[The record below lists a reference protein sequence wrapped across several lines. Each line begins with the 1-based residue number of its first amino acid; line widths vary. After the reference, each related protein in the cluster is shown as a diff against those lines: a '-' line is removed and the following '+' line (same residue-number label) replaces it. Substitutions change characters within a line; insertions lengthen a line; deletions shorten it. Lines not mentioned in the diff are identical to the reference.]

1 MGERTDARSVEP
13 VVPAGEDDVA
23 FRLVPER
30 GDAFEASLAAPAPS
44 ESECAAAVSSGW
56 DCVLAFESTHAAM
69 AANKALAASAPPFA
83 VIPTP
88 RAVSAGC
95 GMSLR
100 FAAADGAEARA
111 VAASLVHVQGTAA
124 LYRVEGTSFRLVDRL

>member
-1 MGERTDARSVEP
+1 MGERTRARWS
-13 VVPAGEDDVA
+13 
-23 FRLVPER
+23 RLCLQAKTTSRFGSCER
-30 GDAFEASLAAPAPS
+30 GDALEASLAAPASS

-69 AANKALAASAPPFA
+69 AANKALAASAPLRRHPHA
-83 VIPTP
+83 A
-88 RAVSAGC
+88 RDSAGC

-100 FAAADGAEARA
+100 FVAADGAEAHA

-124 LYRVEGTSFRLVDRL
+124 LYRVEGTSFQLVDRL

>member
-30 GDAFEASLAAPAPS
+30 GDALEASLAAPASS

-69 AANKALAASAPPFA
+69 AANKALAASARPFA

-100 FAAADGAEARA
+100 FVAADGAEARA

-124 LYRVEGTSFRLVDRL
+124 LYLSLIHI

>member
-30 GDAFEASLAAPAPS
+30 GDALEASLAAPASS

-69 AANKALAASAPPFA
+69 AANKALAASA
-83 VIPTP
+83 
-88 RAVSAGC
+88 
-95 GMSLR
+95 
-100 FAAADGAEARA
+100 

-124 LYRVEGTSFRLVDRL
+124 LYRVEGTSFQLVDRL

>member
-1 MGERTDARSVEP
+1 MGERTDARPVEP

-23 FRLVPER
+23 FWLVPEK
-30 GDAFEASLAAPAPS
+30 GDALEASLAAPASS

-69 AANKALAASAPPFA
+69 AANKALAASERPFA

-100 FAAADGAEARA
+100 FAADGAEARA

>member
-1 MGERTDARSVEP
+1 MPRY
-13 VVPAGEDDVA
+13 
-23 FRLVPER
+23 L
-30 GDAFEASLAAPAPS
+30 
-44 ESECAAAVSSGW
+44 
-56 DCVLAFESTHAAM
+56 LAFESTHAAM
-69 AANKALAASAPPFA
+69 AANKALAAVNPA

-100 FAAADGAEARA
+100 FVAADGAEARA

-124 LYRVEGTSFRLVDRL
+124 LYRVEGTSFQLVDRL

>member
-1 MGERTDARSVEP
+1 MQE
-13 VVPAGEDDVA
+13 
-23 FRLVPER
+23 FRPI
-30 GDAFEASLAAPAPS
+30 
-44 ESECAAAVSSGW
+44 
-56 DCVLAFESTHAAM
+56 DCVEALQERMRIMRAAQREFSKFTQEQVDHIFFEAAM
-69 AANKALAASAPPFA
+69 AANKALAASARPFA

-100 FAAADGAEARA
+100 FVAADGAEARA

-124 LYRVEGTSFRLVDRL
+124 LYRVEGTSFQLVDRL

>member
-1 MGERTDARSVEP
+1 MGERTHARPVEP

-56 DCVLAFESTHAAM
+56 DCVLAFESTHAAI
-69 AANKALAASAPPFA
+69 KALAASVRPFA

-124 LYRVEGTSFRLVDRL
+124 LYRVEGTSFRLVDHL